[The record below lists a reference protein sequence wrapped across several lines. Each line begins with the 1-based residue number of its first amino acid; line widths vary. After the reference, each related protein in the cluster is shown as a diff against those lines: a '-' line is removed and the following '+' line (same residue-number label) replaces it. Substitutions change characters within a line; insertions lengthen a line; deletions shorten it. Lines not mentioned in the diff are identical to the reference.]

1 MRVQSISAVKSTPSH
16 KPAVLQSMGFSSETA
31 RDRQR
36 EVWREV
42 KKEALTWRDV
52 CRERQR
58 NRGER
63 ERVSGAIKRER

>member
-1 MRVQSISAVKSTPSH
+1 
-16 KPAVLQSMGFSSETA
+16 MGFSSETA

-63 ERVSGAIKRER
+63 ERERGEREREKEIGRASGRERV

>member
-1 MRVQSISAVKSTPSH
+1 
-16 KPAVLQSMGFSSETA
+16 MGFSSETA

-63 ERVSGAIKRER
+63 ERVSGAIKREREEKGEKERGRERGTTLIYPS